1 VSSQSEIQRIF
12 REIRT
17 NGALRSELRR
27 ASSGRDVLGE
37 PMADALRAA
46 IRVRYSGDES
56 VAEECLIL
64 LAHRNVAEQG
74 RPSNIA
80 ALWGGEAPLLSP
92 LRFRRL
98 LRATAGVDRLRQY
111 RRAMGLLK
119 TQVSPEAVI
128 NGYLDLH
135 SEKDA
140 RKFAYSYF
148 KGYPVSTASAANE
161 TPTADHPE
169 TP

>member
-1 VSSQSEIQRIF
+1 
-12 REIRT
+12 
-17 NGALRSELRR
+17 
-27 ASSGRDVLGE
+27 
-37 PMADALRAA
+37 MADALRAA
-46 IRVRYSGDES
+46 IRGRYSGDEG

-64 LAHRNVAEQG
+64 LAHRNVAEQQ
-74 RPSNIA
+74 RSDNIA
-80 ALWGGEAPLLSP
+80 EMWGGKDPLLSA

-128 NGYLDLH
+128 NGYLELH
-135 SEKDA
+135 SEKGA
-140 RKFAYSYF
+140 REFAYRYF
-148 KGYPVSTASAANE
+148 KGYPVSTASAAKE
-161 TPTADHPE
+161 ISTVDHPE